1 MSDKRRAEIE
11 AKKLKLAELR
21 KARVDR
27 QKADIQRRGSDVS
40 LISHSFSVAQLQWLI
55 RPHLNF
61 PTRAKMI

>member
-27 QKADIQRRGSDVS
+27 QRADVQRRGSDVS
-40 LISHSFSVAQLQWLI
+40 LIPFF
-55 RPHLNF
+55 LNN
-61 PTRAKMI
+61 TTSIVN